1 MQRIL
6 VVEDDKN
13 THQVIGE
20 FLKEAGYAIT
30 GAYDGEEAIM
40 RFYEEPFDLVILDIM
55 LLKKN
60 GIEILKEIRALSD
73 TPVIMLTALGDEYT
87 QIKSFDLQ
95 ADEYV
100 TKPFSPIVLVKR
112 VSALLR
118 RSRPINK
125 TTVYFEDIAVDFSAY
140 TVTKSGRPV
149 SLTTKEIEIL
159 KILIENQGNVLSRM
173 QILDG
178 VWGFDSEIADRIVD
192 THIKN
197 LRKKL
202 DCKSIHT
209 VKGIGYRFEV
219 KGL

>member
-1 MQRIL
+1 MYQIL
-6 VVEDDKN
+6 VVEDDRN
-13 THQVIGE
+13 THKVICE
-20 FLKEAGYAIT
+20 FLKEGGYT
-30 GAYDGEEAIM
+30 VTSAYDGEEAVTL
-40 RFYEEPFDLVILDIM
+40 FYKRRFDLVVLDIM
-55 LLKKN
+55 LPKKS
-60 GIEILKEIRALSD
+60 GMEVLQEIRSLSD

-118 RSRPINK
+118 RSHPIHK
-125 TTVYFEDIAVDFSAY
+125 TTVCFEDISADFSAY
-140 TVTKSGRPV
+140 SVTKNGEPI

-159 KILIENQGNVLSRM
+159 KVLIENQGIVLSRM
-173 QILDG
+173 QILDA
-178 VWGFDSEIADRIVD
+178 VWGFDSDISDRIVD

-202 DCKSIHT
+202 DCTVIHT

-219 KGL
+219 TE

>member
-1 MQRIL
+1 MYQIL
-6 VVEDDKN
+6 VVEDDRN
-13 THQVIGE
+13 THQVICE
-20 FLKEAGYAIT
+20 FLKEAGYAVT
-30 GAYDGEEAIM
+30 GAYDGDEAVSLFYKG
-40 RFYEEPFDLVILDIM
+40 RFELVVLDIM
-55 LLKKN
+55 LPKKN
-60 GIEILKEIRALSD
+60 GMEVLQEIRSLSD

-118 RSRPINK
+118 RSRPIDK
-125 TTVYFEDIAVDFSAY
+125 TTVCFEGISADFSAY
-140 TVTKSGRPV
+140 SVTKDGNPI
-149 SLTTKEIEIL
+149 SLTTKEIKIL
-159 KILIENQGNVLSRM
+159 KLLIENQGIVLSRM
-173 QILDG
+173 QILDA
-178 VWGFDSEIADRIVD
+178 VWGFDSDISDRIVD

-202 DCKSIHT
+202 DCTAIHT

-219 KGL
+219 TA

>member
-1 MQRIL
+1 MYQIL
-6 VVEDDKN
+6 VVEDDRN
-13 THQVIGE
+13 THQVICE
-20 FLKEAGYAIT
+20 FLKEAGYAVT
-30 GAYDGEEAIM
+30 GAYDGDEAVSLFYKG
-40 RFYEEPFDLVILDIM
+40 RFELVVLDIM
-55 LLKKN
+55 LPKKN
-60 GIEILKEIRALSD
+60 GMEVLQEIRSLSD

-118 RSRPINK
+118 RSRPIDK
-125 TTVYFEDIAVDFSAY
+125 TTVCFEGISADFSAY
-140 TVTKSGRPV
+140 SVTKDGNPI
-149 SLTTKEIEIL
+149 SLTTKEIKIL
-159 KILIENQGNVLSRM
+159 KLLIENQGIVLSRM
-173 QILDG
+173 QILDA
-178 VWGFDSEIADRIVD
+178 VWGFDSDISDRIVD

-202 DCKSIHT
+202 DCTAIHT

-219 KGL
+219 TV

>member
-1 MQRIL
+1 MYQIL

-13 THQVIGE
+13 THQVISE
-20 FLKEAGYAIT
+20 FLKEAGYAVT
-30 GAYDGEEAIM
+30 DAYDGEEAITL
-40 RFYEEPFDLVILDIM
+40 FYEGHFDLVVLDIM
-55 LLKKN
+55 MPKKN
-60 GIEILKEIRALSD
+60 GMEVLQEIRSLSD
-73 TPVIMLTALGDEYT
+73 TPIIMLTALGDEYT

-95 ADEYV
+95 ADEHV

-118 RSRPINK
+118 RSHPINQ
-125 TTVYFEDIAVDFSAY
+125 TTACFEDVVVDFSAY
-140 TVTKSGRPV
+140 TVTKNGVPV

-159 KILIENQGNVLSRM
+159 KVLIENQGNVLSRM
-173 QILDG
+173 QILDL
-178 VWGFDSEIADRIVD
+178 VWGFNSDITDRIVD

-202 DCKSIHT
+202 DCTSIRT

-219 KGL
+219 TK

>member
-1 MQRIL
+1 MYQIL

-13 THQVIGE
+13 THQVICE
-20 FLKEAGYAIT
+20 FLKDAGYAVT
-30 GAYDGEEAIM
+30 DAYDGEEAIS
-40 RFYEEPFDLVILDIM
+40 RFYEGRFDLVVLDIM
-55 LLKKN
+55 MPKKN
-60 GIEILKEIRALSD
+60 GIEVLQEIRSLSN
-73 TPVIMLTALGDEYT
+73 TPVIMLTALGNEYT

-118 RSRPINK
+118 RSNPMNK
-125 TTVYFEDIAVDFSAY
+125 TTVCFEDIVADFSAY
-140 TVTKSGRPV
+140 TVTKNGEPV

-159 KILIENQGNVLSRM
+159 KVLIENQGNALSRM
-173 QILDG
+173 QILDA
-178 VWGFDSEIADRIVD
+178 VWGFDSDIADRIID

-202 DCKSIHT
+202 DCTSIYT

-219 KGL
+219 AK